1 MTLWCWLASLPAA
14 TLARTLPVLSEGEP
28 LPYRPFLDPIDLHAH
43 WYVALVPLA
52 FMTAVAYKAV
62 RIQDPSVYWRHVVK
76 MTLQIVALVVLLGAA
91 FYLAVEVLVPALA
104 PMPE

>member
-1 MTLWCWLASLPAA
+1 MTPGCWLASLPAA
-14 TLARTLPVLSEGEP
+14 TMARALPLLADGEP
-28 LPYRPFLDPIDLHAH
+28 LPYRPFLDPINLHAH
-43 WYVALVPLA
+43 WYMTLVPLA

-62 RIQDPSVYWRHVVK
+62 RIQDPRIYWRHVVK